1 MLPICYHK
9 EYIII
14 AYYYNTAEY
23 VFCFDKSL
31 IPQPSI
37 NVRGADQIKQ
47 QAMTVIMTLKNFPK
61 GCHQYDGQLE
71 IQTCRRGLPM
81 STQL

>member
-14 AYYYNTAEY
+14 TYYYNTAEY

-31 IPQPSI
+31 LPLYGP
-37 NVRGADQIKQ
+37 NA
-47 QAMTVIMTLKNFPK
+47 AMGVAA
-61 GCHQYDGQLE
+61 HQG
-71 IQTCRRGLPM
+71 
-81 STQL
+81 